1 MKRINVLV
9 MTGNITIQLT
19 KIIGDEGFKRHTQMV
34 GTCEAWLI
42 RFQWFHLS
50 SSLFYLAQR
59 PSS

>member
-1 MKRINVLV
+1 VLV